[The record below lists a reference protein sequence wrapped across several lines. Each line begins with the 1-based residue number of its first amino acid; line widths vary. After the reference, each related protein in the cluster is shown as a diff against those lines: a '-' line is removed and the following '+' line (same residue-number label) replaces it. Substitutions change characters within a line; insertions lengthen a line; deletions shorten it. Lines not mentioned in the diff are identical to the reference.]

1 MELKQLKFFK
11 AVCECG
17 TLGKAA
23 TRLYTT
29 QPNVSK
35 VIRALEDELGS
46 PLFKRTPRGLR
57 ITPYGRSIY
66 EYVENILKNASL
78 ITNAQPVERYDTF
91 SVSTYPS
98 NIVAWLL
105 VDVYMKHPGIVLEH
119 HQGTVDE
126 ITTHVAQGVSEFGI
140 VYVSKRQLS
149 AFRHIIS
156 HKKLEF
162 FELGKREA
170 CLYVGPNHPLYTK
183 KSISIE
189 EIFRQRFIRGLN
201 DFFSMEHHL
210 EQVNVGAVNSE
221 KLNTVVYTNSEHL
234 SIDLL
239 LKTDLAE
246 LGININLPWIHQYD
260 IRNLAIEGET
270 SYLTLGYVVEKE
282 HSLTATAMELIEQ
295 LKNLVMV

>member
-23 TRLYTT
+23 MRLYTT

-119 HQGTVDE
+119 RQGTVDE

-140 VYVSKRQLS
+140 VYVSKRQLP

-260 IRNLAIEGET
+260 IRNLAIEGEA